1 MTTRSTT
8 YAILAVGFTYT
19 VTIFGGAFASG
30 REIMQFFGR
39 FGSWGTWGAV
49 WCLVLFAYFGLVGLA
64 LARRWGTFE
73 YKGFLRN
80 LYRGFLPRAA
90 AGISEYVFEIAYL
103 FLCILVIGIIIATG
117 GSLFQS
123 EFGIPY
129 LAATAVMALIIL
141 LVVVYGA
148 NVIRAFNFTI
158 TWVLLAAA
166 VVIFVA
172 AFIPIAGK
180 SAEVIASGVGSS
192 APGGWLWSG
201 TLYTA
206 YNLLGVIMLISVGEV
221 IIDRKSAFRAGIIGG
236 LGIGLLVLFEYIICM
251 AYYPGIVEE
260 TLPLHFVV
268 GQAGVGAARYAYDI
282 ILIGAVLTTGVGV
295 TFPPVRR
302 FQTLMQAKYG
312 EKNQSLFR
320 IGPVVVLLLIGYAL
334 SALGLIPLVAKG
346 FTTAGWV
353 FTIVFLLP
361 LLIFGSIMVW
371 KGVDKVIGKAD

>member
-1 MTTRSTT
+1 MAKSSV
-8 YAILAVGFTYT
+8 YGILAVGFTYT

-39 FGSWGTWGAV
+39 FGSWGLWGAV
-49 WCLVLFAYFGLVGLA
+49 WCLVLFAYFGLIGLV

-80 LYRGFLPRAA
+80 LYASFLPRTA
-90 AGISEYVFEIAYL
+90 AGISEYIFEIAYL
-103 FLCILVIGIIIATG
+103 FICLLVLGIIIATG
-117 GSLFQS
+117 GSLFES
-123 EFGIPY
+123 EFGVPY
-129 LAATAVMALIIL
+129 LAATAIMALIIL
-141 LVVVYGA
+141 VVVVYGA

-166 VVIFVA
+166 VVIFVG
-172 AFIPIAGK
+172 AFVPIAGK
-180 SAEVIASGVGSS
+180 SAEVLASGVGSS

-206 YNLLGVIMLISVGEV
+206 YNLLGIVMLISVGEV
-221 IIDRKSAFRAGIIGG
+221 ILNRKSAIWAGVIGG
-236 LGIGLLVLFEYIICM
+236 LGIGLLVIFEYVICM
-251 AYYPGIVEE
+251 AYYPEIVEE

-268 GQAGVGAARYAYDI
+268 SQAGAGGVRFAYDI
-282 ILIGAVLTTGVGV
+282 ILLGAVITTGVGV

-302 FQTLMQAKYG
+302 FQALME
-312 EKNQSLFR
+312 EKHGKKNDPLFR
-320 IGPVVVLLLIGYAL
+320 IGPVVVLLIIGYAL
-334 SALGLIPLVAKG
+334 SAFGLIPLVAKG
-346 FTTAGWV
+346 FTTAGWA
-353 FTIVFLLP
+353 FTIIFLLP